1 MTEQEKTSHRNRH
14 RPQYVSYQ
22 TSVYLKCNFYS
33 LDKALKMLLLIK
45 MFPRYIFYRLFVTSQ
60 HYSIEAGCFVSC
72 KLRGNFAKQIAAASI
87 SVCKYIVRKKKW
99 SFYNSKSYFLFVVF
113 VAFHNHQQNP
123 KLAACSWRSCLQDN
137 FLRRWRIHVFLFL
150 KRQSLLLLDGWK
162 GDWCF
167 WQWFDMKA
175 SFHSSYR

>member
-1 MTEQEKTSHRNRH
+1 MSRAHASYNRDMTEQEKTSHRNRH

-87 SVCKYIVRKKKW
+87 SVCKYIVRKKNDPFIIQKAI
-99 SFYNSKSYFLFVVF
+99 F
-113 VAFHNHQQNP
+113 
-123 KLAACSWRSCLQDN
+123 
-137 FLRRWRIHVFLFL
+137 
-150 KRQSLLLLDGWK
+150 SLLSLLHFIIINK
-162 GDWCF
+162 T
-167 WQWFDMKA
+167 QN
-175 SFHSSYR
+175 